1 MESVGK
7 ILWDFVKGACAVAVT
22 VVVCVKI
29 YQTPLDLKVDFPTFL
44 SLVLAL
50 FSVGLATLFYFKA
63 TETSNTFYDN
73 TYKFTKDIAQLLT
86 KIESGFG
93 ERLKHLDEGYAS
105 MRSSLESNHPRP
117 DYAAVEKTKQ
127 KLDEEKTELNRVL
140 EQRNKIVRD
149 LIERSQ
155 LQNSEKEKFAT
166 ELKKKETE
174 LAEMQTGMAQLNK
187 QLFMERLRR
196 RRLMSGDT
204 QKSSGMDIFSRTHVI
219 SKMGG
224 EEIAKLP
231 HAIIVRKFKRL
242 VDDLPRPYLDDM
254 ESHGYYEDELTLRG
268 ARYLKQLA
276 SDADRA

>member
-7 ILWDFVKGACAVAVT
+7 ILWSIVKGVCAIALT

-86 KIESGFG
+86 KMESGFG

-117 DYAAVEKTKQ
+117 NDTAVEKTKQ
-127 KLDEEKTELNRVL
+127 KLDEERTELNRVL

-155 LQNSEKEKFAT
+155 LQSSEKEKFA
-166 ELKKKETE
+166 EALKKKEAE
-174 LAEMQTGMAQLNK
+174 LTEMQTGMAKLNK
-187 QLFMERLRR
+187 QLFMERLHRR
-196 RRLMSGDT
+196 QLMNGDT
-204 QKSSGMDIFSRTHVI
+204 EKSSGMDIFSRTHVI
-219 SKMGG
+219 NKIGS
-224 EEIAKLP
+224 EEVAKLP
-231 HAIIVRKFKRL
+231 HTIIVRRFNRL
-242 VDDLPRPYLDDM
+242 ADDLPRPYLDDM
-254 ESHGYYEDELTLRG
+254 ESRGYYEDGLTLRG

-276 SDADRA
+276 SDADQ